1 MDHNKPKYEHPRPPL
16 VSEMI
21 ILDFSAPVLGKA
33 KHGISPFP
41 GEFFR
46 VAFGSNPRP
55 HGPHM
60 GILEGHG
67 APGARRGC
75 RWCVLH
81 DRHTNNEIL
90 GLDLCEKCV
99 FPTLGH

>member
-1 MDHNKPKYEHPRPPL
+1 MDHNKPNYEHPRPPL

-46 VAFGSNPRP
+46 VAFGSNPGPR
-55 HGPHM
+55 GPHM
-60 GILEGHG
+60 GLISIHEGPG
-67 APGARRGC
+67 APGAGLGG
-75 RWCVLH
+75 RWCVL
-81 DRHTNNEIL
+81 
-90 GLDLCEKCV
+90 LDK
-99 FPTLGH
+99 